1 MQISRKNI
9 QERKVG
15 PGLGTFKKHKE
26 RQCDWC
32 IVNEGEVAWDESES
46 KAEAQS
52 MRARGDGF

>member
-32 IVNEGEVAWDESES
+32 IVNEGEVA
-46 KAEAQS
+46 
-52 MRARGDGF
+52 